1 MFKKF
6 KWFIDYYKKN
16 YIIGILFLLLSDVV
30 SLFLPYIIGKLI
42 DLIYN
47 KGIDFDKFIKIV
59 IFTFFVVIVKYFLAM
74 GWSYNVFKAS
84 GSIEYLT
91 RNKLMNKFLRQ
102 SQEFFENN
110 STGSLMGK
118 STNDIQQISIMAG
131 YGTLSLIDSTILPLS
146 VIIVMI
152 VTVDLKLTIFSI
164 LPIPFI
170 AFAYFK
176 IGKRIYDK
184 SIKVNKSF
192 DKLNDNVLEDAE
204 GIRIIKVFNLEDKRR
219 KMFYKNADKLAEN
232 NINLAKYQALLA
244 PVERIITSIT
254 FIIAISYGSYMI
266 YTSKLSIGQIV
277 SFTYYLN
284 MLVWPMYALG
294 DFINL
299 KQQASASMDRIE
311 ETLNY
316 KEEISDSSNKIDA
329 GENIDILFD
338 EHNFKYPSSKDYIL
352 NRINLSIKNNKSL
365 GILGKTSS
373 GKTTLIKQLL
383 DLYKVD
389 KTSIYIGKYTASDTS
404 FKLLKEKIG
413 YVPQQHMIFSDTL
426 KNNILFSNEK
436 ASEKDLNKA
445 IEMADFKKD
454 LEEFPEGL
462 ETMTGENGI
471 SLSGGQKQRL
481 SIARAILKN
490 PEILILDD
498 AMSAVDANTEKNILA
513 NLKKYR
519 NNKTTIIIAHRIS
532 QVQDCDNI
540 IVLENGKIV
549 EQGNHEHLM
558 KDNTWYKRQYLKQ
571 IMGDEIEEYS
581 KK

>member
-16 YIIGILFLLLSDVV
+16 YIMGVIFLLLSDIV
-30 SLFLPYIIGKLI
+30 SLFLPYITGKLI

-47 KGIDFDKFIKIV
+47 KSIDLDNFIKII
-59 IFTFFVVIVKYFLAM
+59 IFTIFVVIIKYLLAM

-84 GSIEYLT
+84 GTIEYLT
-91 RNKLMNKFLRQ
+91 RNKLMKKFLGQ
-102 SQEFFENN
+102 SQEFFEKN

-118 STNDIQQISIMAG
+118 STNDLQQISIMAG
-131 YGTLSLIDSTILPLS
+131 YGTLALVDATVLPFS

-152 VTVDLKLTIFSI
+152 LTIDLKLTIFSI
-164 LPIPFI
+164 IPLPII
-170 AFAYFK
+170 AIVYFK
-176 IGKRIYDK
+176 IGEKIYDK

-204 GIRIIKVFNLEDKRR
+204 GIRIIRVFNMADRR
-219 KMFYKNADKLAEN
+219 RNMFYKNADKLSDN

-244 PVERIITSIT
+244 PVERIITSFT
-254 FIIAISYGSYMI
+254 FIIAIAYGAYMI
-266 YTSKLSIGQIV
+266 SISQLSIGQIV

-299 KQQASASMDRIE
+299 KQQASASMDRID
-311 ETLNY
+311 ETLTY
-316 KEEISDSSNKIDA
+316 KEEIIDSSNKQDVD
-329 GENIDILFD
+329 NNVDIIFD
-338 EHNFKYPSSKDYIL
+338 NHDFKYPSSKNNVL
-352 NRINLSIKNNKSL
+352 NHINLTIKNNKSL

-373 GKTTLIKQLL
+373 GKTTLIKQIL

-389 KTSIYIGKYTASDTS
+389 KSSIYVGDNTALDIS
-404 FKLLKEKIG
+404 FKSLKEKIG

-426 KNNILFSNEK
+426 KNNILFSNEN
-436 ASEKDLNKA
+436 ANEKELERA
-445 IEMADFKKD
+445 IQIADFDKD
-454 LEEFPEGL
+454 LEEFPDGL
-462 ETMTGENGI
+462 NTLTGEKGV

-498 AMSAVDANTEKNILA
+498 AMSAVDANTEKNILK

-519 NNKTTIIIAHRIS
+519 RDKTSIIIAHRIS
-532 QVQDCDNI
+532 QVQECDNI

-549 EQGNHEHLM
+549 EEGNHDNLM
-558 KDNTWYKRQYLKQ
+558 QGDTWYKRQYLKQ
-571 IMGDEIEEYS
+571 LIGDNDE
-581 KK
+581 K